1 VATPSDVLSW
11 NIDSLRELSTRAA
24 AIADAMVGTSKTM
37 RDTIYELAWT
47 GDGRRAAEDRA
58 EREREQIGAVA
69 SGYDAL
75 SAAAAGAHSAMSHP
89 VSEIRSIIQ
98 NYVIPPV
105 TLSDSWVVDGVEDWS
120 SEAGR
125 QLARLG
131 GLVSVLIGADAAWG
145 AEVAE
150 ANQTLATMA
159 PEQALMSALAVITDS
174 KRQSPRAEPERLRA
188 SAAAFEEIFGREPS
202 GPVDWKTAEA
212 LNPNSY
218 DPKYQGV
225 KPGIKVARIKP
236 VPGQGV
242 VRAALYIP
250 AVEVFNA
257 PHYDLG
263 DNRAEAPTFD
273 PEHARVVMYVDYEN
287 GLIVTRQNP
296 SVDSTGQVR
305 VGEPEVQAQ
314 QRPDGSIMIQY
325 DAVNPFAPP
334 GASVTGHT
342 VNGSLVLQPTSG
354 NPGTARIIAGGE
366 ITDYPSVEIY
376 QDNSAGQSRPVL
388 VDAADSG
395 SAVGPLF
402 NLPGYH
408 EVGGGRAMMDPFKAD
423 FDDAGWE
430 RNRPT
435 NLGDPDSP
443 PTVVMVR

>member
-1 VATPSDVLSW
+1 MATPSDVLSW
-11 NIDSLRELSTRAA
+11 NIDSLRELSERAA
-24 AIADAMVGTSKTM
+24 AIADAIVGTSKTM

-131 GLVSVLIGADAAWG
+131 GLVSVLIGADATWG

-159 PEQALMSALAVITDS
+159 PEQALISALAVITDS
-174 KRQSPRAEPERLRA
+174 KRQSPRADPERLRA

-225 KPGIKVARIKP
+225 EPGIKVARIEP
-236 VPGQGV
+236 LPGQGV

-263 DNRAEAPTFD
+263 DNRAEAPNFD

-314 QRPDGSIMIQY
+314 QRPDGSIMISTTRSIRSRRPVPRSP
-325 DAVNPFAPP
+325 ATP
-334 GASVTGHT
+334 S
-342 VNGSLVLQPTSG
+342 
-354 NPGTARIIAGGE
+354 TARLSFNRPAETPALLGSSPAVRSPIIRRSRSTRTIRPDRAAPCWSTRPTPAVQWGRCS
-366 ITDYPSVEIY
+366 TCRVTTR
-376 QDNSAGQSRPVL
+376 SAG
-388 VDAADSG
+388 AA
-395 SAVGPLF
+395 
-402 NLPGYH
+402 
-408 EVGGGRAMMDPFKAD
+408 R
-423 FDDAGWE
+423 
-430 RNRPT
+430 
-435 NLGDPDSP
+435 
-443 PTVVMVR
+443 